1 MVTLMHKQKAGWGEQ
16 KDLRAARRVVL
27 NADSRMF
34 DSLCTMRSLRLKMF
48 CEQGSSVLINL
59 ESKDREPVKTRDRSL
74 ETAILNVTRE
84 DFLYSMESNVEIIFY
99 DRETDRAV
107 GFRIM
112 AVSHDPWLGDMK
124 PMCEH
129 IQ

>member
-1 MVTLMHKQKAGWGEQ
+1 MVTLMHNQKAGWGEQ
-16 KDLRAARRVVL
+16 KDQQASRKVVL
-27 NADSRMF
+27 NADPRMF
-34 DSLCTMRSLRLKMF
+34 DSLCTKRSLRLKMF
-48 CEQGSSVLINL
+48 CEQGSSVMMNL
-59 ESKDREPVKTRDRSL
+59 ESKDREPVKTRELSL

-84 DFLYSMESNVEIIFY
+84 DLLYSMDSNVEIIFY

-129 IQ
+129 LQ